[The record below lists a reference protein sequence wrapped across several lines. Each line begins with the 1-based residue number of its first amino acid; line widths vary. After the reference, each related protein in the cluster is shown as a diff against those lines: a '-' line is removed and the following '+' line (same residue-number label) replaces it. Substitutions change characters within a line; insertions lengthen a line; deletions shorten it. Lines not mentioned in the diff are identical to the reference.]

1 MCRKSLCHKRQPNSS
16 GTFFMPSEQQPFP
29 DFIENQK
36 KDVTG
41 ILIISGQSTST
52 VSNSIRHAILSK
64 KYTERVKRNWN
75 TQTPHRFQDVFFQAH
90 SGRAIR
96 HADGISKGIHLHH
109 PPGIPCL
116 LYPMIDFIERN
127 PAPFSPNAFVP
138 IPYAARYNHI
148 DACPM
153 GQLQ

>member
-64 KYTERVKRNWN
+64 KYTERELE
-75 TQTPHRFQDVFFQAH
+75 
-90 SGRAIR
+90 
-96 HADGISKGIHLHH
+96 HADPTYGFKTSSSKHTQEERFGMLMEY
-109 PPGIPCL
+109 L
-116 LYPMIDFIERN
+116 REYTFITR
-127 PAPFSPNAFVP
+127 
-138 IPYAARYNHI
+138 
-148 DACPM
+148 
-153 GQLQ
+153 

>member
-75 TQTPHRFQDVFFQAH
+75 TQTPHTVSRRLLPV
-90 SGRAIR
+90 SYT
-96 HADGISKGIHLHH
+96 HLTL
-109 PPGIPCL
+109 PTIL
-116 LYPMIDFIERN
+116 R
-127 PAPFSPNAFVP
+127 V
-138 IPYAARYNHI
+138 
-148 DACPM
+148 
-153 GQLQ
+153 

>member
-41 ILIISGQSTST
+41 ILIISDQSTST

-64 KYTERVKRNWN
+64 KYTVRGKRFWYS
-75 TQTPHRFQDVFFQAH
+75 QTALSV
-90 SGRAIR
+90 
-96 HADGISKGIHLHH
+96 
-109 PPGIPCL
+109 
-116 LYPMIDFIERN
+116 
-127 PAPFSPNAFVP
+127 
-138 IPYAARYNHI
+138 
-148 DACPM
+148 
-153 GQLQ
+153 

>member
-1 MCRKSLCHKRQPNSS
+1 MNVPSYNFRPKHFDSVKFNPTRHFVKEVYRKGEKEL
-16 GTFFMPSEQQPFP
+16 E
-29 DFIENQK
+29 
-36 KDVTG
+36 
-41 ILIISGQSTST
+41 
-52 VSNSIRHAILSK
+52 
-64 KYTERVKRNWN
+64 
-75 TQTPHRFQDVFFQAH
+75 
-90 SGRAIR
+90 
-96 HADGISKGIHLHH
+96 HADPTYGFKTSSSKHTQEERFGMLMEYLREYTFITRQEY
-109 PPGIPCL
+109 PVL

>member
-64 KYTERVKRNWN
+64 KYTGTFIKYYKISQLIH
-75 TQTPHRFQDVFFQAH
+75 TQSIA
-90 SGRAIR
+90 
-96 HADGISKGIHLHH
+96 
-109 PPGIPCL
+109 
-116 LYPMIDFIERN
+116 N
-127 PAPFSPNAFVP
+127 
-138 IPYAARYNHI
+138 
-148 DACPM
+148 
-153 GQLQ
+153 

>member
-52 VSNSIRHAILSK
+52 GTFIKYYKISQLIHTQSIA
-64 KYTERVKRNWN
+64 N
-75 TQTPHRFQDVFFQAH
+75 
-90 SGRAIR
+90 
-96 HADGISKGIHLHH
+96 
-109 PPGIPCL
+109 
-116 LYPMIDFIERN
+116 
-127 PAPFSPNAFVP
+127 
-138 IPYAARYNHI
+138 
-148 DACPM
+148 
-153 GQLQ
+153 

>member
-75 TQTPHRFQDVFFQAH
+75 TQTPPYGFKTSSSKHTQEERFGMLMEYLREYTFITRQE
-90 SGRAIR
+90 
-96 HADGISKGIHLHH
+96 
-109 PPGIPCL
+109 
-116 LYPMIDFIERN
+116 YPVSYI
-127 PAPFSPNAFVP
+127 
-138 IPYAARYNHI
+138 
-148 DACPM
+148 
-153 GQLQ
+153 L